1 MRILLW
7 GSRGWIGGMFTKY
20 AVAAG
25 HEVIA
30 AKSRADDREAV
41 GQEIAASKPTHLF
54 CLIGRTHG
62 VYEGVAIGSIDY
74 LEKPGKL
81 VENVRDNLMAPVVL
95 SFAAMRH
102 GLHLTYIGTGCI
114 FEYDGCGGSAE
125 VHVPRQRGDFEGD
138 VCGFKESDKPNFTGS
153 SYSTVKGFTD
163 MLVGKEFAEHVLN
176 VRIRMPISAE
186 SNERNLINKILK
198 YKNIIGLPN
207 SVTVLDDLLPRL
219 LGLMEKGTTGT
230 LNACNPGTLYPGEI
244 LDMYKK
250 YVDANHEWTETSKA
264 EIEKQL
270 GNGRSNNCM
279 DVERLLE
286 LCPDFPSAY
295 SSVEKIM
302 KEWRY
307 FERVD

>member
-7 GSRGWIGGMFTKY
+7 GSRGWIGGMFTRY

-30 AKSRADDREAV
+30 AESRADDRDAV
-41 GQEIAASKPTHLF
+41 NCEIAAQKPTHLF

-62 VYEGVAIGSIDY
+62 VYEGRAIGSIDY

-95 SFAAMRH
+95 SFAAMRY

-114 FEYDGCGGSAE
+114 FEYDGCE
-125 VHVPRQRGDFEGD
+125 HIPRERGDFGGD
-138 VCGFKESDKPNFTGS
+138 ATGFKESDKPNFTGS

-163 MLVGKEFAEHVLN
+163 MLVGREFADNVLN

-219 LGLMEKGTTGT
+219 LGLMEKRVTGT

-250 YVDANHEWTETSKA
+250 YVDADHEWTETSKA

-279 DVERLLE
+279 DVGRLLE
-286 LCPDFPSAY
+286 LCPDFPPARE
-295 SSVEKIM
+295 SVEKIM
-302 KEWRY
+302 KEWDY
-307 FERVD
+307 FVRVD